1 MRKAFQYLAFAL
13 VLAAATVV
21 AIQFIPPVR
30 KALAL
35 VSEFEAARVS
45 QDARKLSNLLA
56 PDMLSRVDRARK
68 SALAAPE
75 RNVRNLA
82 FGDKFLVLTLRAAVL
97 EKRLDYRIVR
107 DGSPASVHVAM
118 LQANA
123 KLAGMPAPVTIPLF
137 GIPTSPGRVSVWIG
151 PAAVPSVLGYGL
163 SVLWNIRGEVIT
175 TTDGKSFY
183 DPSIML
189 RASERENAR
198 LLGYAKGPQA
208 DAVLLTYLRYKGAP
222 QKIWQPLNESQ
233 DTTN

>member
-1 MRKAFQYLAFAL
+1 MRKVFQYLAFAL

-35 VSEFEAARVS
+35 VAEFEAARVS
-45 QDARKLSNLLA
+45 QDAQKLSNLLA

-75 RNVRNLA
+75 RDVRNLA

-97 EKRLDYRIVR
+97 EKRLDYLIVR

-137 GIPTSPGRVSVWIG
+137 GIPTGPGRVSVWIG
-151 PAAVPSVLGYGL
+151 PAAVL
-163 SVLWNIRGEVIT
+163 SLW
-175 TTDGKSFY
+175 
-183 DPSIML
+183 
-189 RASERENAR
+189 
-198 LLGYAKGPQA
+198 
-208 DAVLLTYLRYKGAP
+208 AVGIVEYPR
-222 QKIWQPLNESQ
+222 
-233 DTTN
+233 